1 MTPPPHIH
9 DKFLNE
15 HPEFRLVKIYD
26 VNHRRIEQT
35 TNLLKKL
42 IETPCNCIKEHK
54 GELIGVS
61 HALVGN
67 IMVFE
72 GRYQI
77 IWWPL
82 RTQQKRK

>member
-42 IETPCNCIKEHK
+42 IETPCNCIEEHK
-54 GELIGVS
+54 DGVGCE
-61 HALVGN
+61 VTRD
-67 IMVFE
+67 IMIFE
-72 GRYQI
+72 NSRSLT
-77 IWWPL
+77 WWPL
-82 RTQQKRK
+82 RKRH